1 MRTATRLR
9 LLPIGAACA
18 ALAMVLAGPQA
29 AADNAGATQPHNRPH
44 AVKSST
50 TASTGHIRSS
60 AVGGPPGNPDGGV
73 DDPTA
78 ADNEYFAARSAPGI
92 VAPGAYGA
100 AWQQIQSMPHYG
112 PTWKSVTT
120 AAYNSDDPLYRD
132 YDSNSSGGAGNVTG
146 RMTGMAADNAGHIYA
161 GGANGGVWRS
171 STGGGQWTPIS
182 EALPAASTGDLEL
195 DASGRLWYATGE
207 ANTASDTFTGSGVYV
222 LSHPVHGT
230 FSTHDRVGGT
240 ELQSTSIRKI
250 RFIGGTVYAA
260 TTRGLYSHPLSDL
273 HGAWKLEFAPNPTYL
288 PGGSQATDPAAPY
301 KNIVNDVTADPT
313 DPSKLIA
320 AIGWRSG
327 DTYNGFYTKS
337 GGTWTRITTSLGDL
351 PTAAANVGAVTF
363 ARSVDGSKF
372 YAINQDPTKISS
384 AQSTLGG
391 VYVSNGTP
399 FGPWSLI
406 ADSPKLEA
414 SGSAETGATYN
425 PGVQAWYNQFL
436 QVDPTDPNHV
446 YMGLE
451 EVYESHDAGA
461 TWNTVGPYWNF
472 TYPCWSIDPT
482 KQTGTCSPT
491 THSDQHAVAIGSMG
505 GKAYVVVGN
514 DGGVYKRP
522 VAGVLDSGGHAA
534 DWQSLN
540 DGTIDTL
547 QYYSVGVGADP
558 SGKGVAVSGGLQDNG
573 QSILRSGPAV
583 MGSNFGGDGGDTLVD
598 PANGCN
604 IAQEYTNENMW
615 VTNDCGQNVS
625 TDPSTSTEYNVP
637 PNDGVNGTARF
648 TAPFT
653 ADIKN
658 PNTWVAGGQHVAVQT
673 KGFAIRAT
681 SDWTDVYDLGT
692 GHLSSAV
699 ASSGGKIYAAW
710 CGGGCNSVGFSRGIA
725 VGNADGTGWHQ
736 LTLPTDGTSLPNRY
750 LSSIAIDPSDAN
762 HVYVAVSGFSRKWTE
777 GPGADFGHIFE
788 SHDGGTTWKDI
799 SANLPDVPAD
809 SIQILPH
816 GGIALATDLGVFY
829 EGAHSSCWSILGNGL
844 PTNATLQLQLGP
856 DGNLY
861 AATHGRGIWKIR
873 VPSGGQNQ
881 Q

>member
-18 ALAMVLAGPQA
+18 ALAMALAGPQA
-29 AADNAGATQPHNRPH
+29 SAANTGAQPHNRPH
-44 AVKSST
+44 AVGTSST
-50 TASTGHIRSS
+50 AASTGHNRAA

-78 ADNEYFAARSAPGI
+78 ADNEYFAARSAPGV

-100 AWQQIQSMPHYG
+100 AWQQMQSMPHYG
-112 PTWKSVTT
+112 ADWKSVTT
-120 AAYNSDDPLYRD
+120 KPFNSDDPIYRD

-146 RMTGMAADNAGHIYA
+146 RITGLAADNAGHVYA
-161 GGANGGVWRS
+161 GGANGGAWRS

-195 DASGRLWYATGE
+195 DAAGRLWYATGE

-222 LSHPVHGT
+222 LAHPQNGK
-230 FSTHDRVGGT
+230 FSARDRVGGT

-250 RFIGGTVYAA
+250 RFIGDRVYAA
-260 TTRGLYSHPLSDL
+260 TTRGLWSHSLNDL
-273 HGAWKLEFAPNPTYL
+273 DAPWKLEFAPNPTYL
-288 PGGSQATDPAAPY
+288 SGGSQASDPHAPY
-301 KNIVNDVTADPT
+301 KNIVNDIAADPK

-320 AIGWRSG
+320 AVGWRSG
-327 DTYNGFYTKS
+327 DTYNGFYTKT
-337 GGTWTRITTSLGDL
+337 GGTWAPITSSLGDL
-351 PTAAANVGAVTF
+351 PATPANVGSVTF
-363 ARSVDGSKF
+363 AQSADGSKF
-372 YAINQDPTKISS
+372 YAINQDPTKITS

-391 VYVSNGTP
+391 VYESDGTP
-399 FGPWSLI
+399 FGPWKLL

-414 SGSAETGATYN
+414 DGSAETGSTYN

-436 QVDPTDPNHV
+436 QVDPNDPNHV
-446 YMGLE
+446 YLGLE

-472 TYPCWSIDPT
+472 TFPCWSIDPT
-482 KQTGTCSPT
+482 KQSGTCSQT
-491 THSDQHAVAIGSMG
+491 THSDQHAVAIGSVG
-505 GKAYVVVGN
+505 GKSFVVVGN

-522 VAGVLDSGGHAA
+522 VAGALDSGGHAS

-540 DGTIDTL
+540 DGTIDTQ
-547 QYYSVGVGADP
+547 QYYSVGVGKDA
-558 SGKGVAVSGGLQDNG
+558 SGKGVTVSGGLQDNG
-573 QSILRSGPAV
+573 QAVLRSGDTV
-583 MGSNFGGDGGDTLVD
+583 MGENFGGDGGDTLVD

-604 IAQEYTNENMW
+604 IAEEYTNLSIW
-615 VTNDCGQNVS
+615 VTNDCGKNVS

-648 TAPFT
+648 IAPFT
-653 ADIKN
+653 ADIKS
-658 PNTWVAGGQHVAVQT
+658 PNTWVAGGQHVAVQN

-681 SDWTDVYDLGT
+681 SDWTDVYDLGA
-692 GHLSSAV
+692 GHLASAV

-736 LTLPTDGTSLPNRY
+736 LNLPADGSVIPNRY
-750 LSSIAIDPSDAN
+750 LSSIAIDPGNSN
-762 HVYVAVSGFSRKWTE
+762 HVYVAVSGFSRAWTA
-777 GPGADFGHIFE
+777 GPGAGIGHIYE
-788 SHDGGTTWKDI
+788 SHDGGATWKDI
-799 SANLPDVPAD
+799 SANLPDIPAD
-809 SIQILPH
+809 SIVVLPH
-816 GGIALATDLGVFY
+816 GNGLALSTDLGVFY
-829 EGAHSSCWSILGNGL
+829 RGQHASHWSILGNEL
-844 PTNATLQLQLGP
+844 PTTATLQLSLGP

-861 AATHGRGIWKIR
+861 AATHGRGIWKVR
-873 VPSGGQNQ
+873 VPVDEDQ
-881 Q
+881 